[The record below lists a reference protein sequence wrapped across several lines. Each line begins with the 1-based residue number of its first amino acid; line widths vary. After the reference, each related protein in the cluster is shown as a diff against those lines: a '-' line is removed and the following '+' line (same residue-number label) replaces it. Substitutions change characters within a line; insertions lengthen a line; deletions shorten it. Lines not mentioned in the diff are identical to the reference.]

1 MVEHSIS
8 DVLLKWKMMMWG
20 CTLDIPGKHHP
31 MKPPASSVSR
41 ERRAPHC
48 NLDHC
53 RHHPEASSVSSQG
66 STGIFFTFPYLSY
79 TFFLSIYPSGWKTRG
94 AAEAMEEMN
103 PLTKMSIFFPL
114 ATAPFAITCW
124 GCPDVHCRAGNF
136 GISETTWP
144 WTSTALFPA
153 FFMLPWHQIFLS
165 YPEVTMTCLA
175 VTNQPSW
182 TSG

>member
-8 DVLLKWKMMMWG
+8 DVLLKWKMMWG

-94 AAEAMEEMN
+94 AAEAMEEIN